1 MGYFP
6 FILFSFVLFFAPLSF
21 ALTEPWALLI
31 VQCLFFPLL
40 IYLFFRQRDF
50 YFTPVSKK
58 IIFCFIIVFLLCVI
72 QYFNPHTILEKKL
85 YLPFSLCPFYT
96 FKDFSNILLYMFVFF
111 IVNQNFEN
119 SDIIKKLLLIIII
132 SSAVVLFIGFS
143 CPKGEYIKTFL
154 GAKVFGSFG
163 PFVNRNNAGAFLS
176 MSLFATLSLLFYMF
190 VKKSR
195 NTSFK
200 FIFTVLSVLFL
211 TGVIFT
217 RSRGAMLA
225 TFISLFVLF
234 LLCSI
239 YLIRDTKKSVISV
252 CVTIILFSV
261 FSYLIY
267 IYKDNINEFAYRNS
281 VEDFSTQA
289 RLDLYNSA
297 FKMLKEYPLTGIGVA
312 AFPVA
317 IGNYQEMDFSG
328 YPNYL
333 HNDWLE
339 LLLGIGYPAG
349 AIILLLII
357 LTVYILLKN
366 IKNLRHK
373 KRAIYIPLFCSALS
387 VSIASFV
394 DFHLHIPANGILF
407 FTVLAI
413 LSSATFFKEDIS
425 YVKLNIFIKIF
436 FIAAFSAIIIFSVKN
451 TVVWRWTVFGNK
463 LSIEGK
469 ISSYEKAVAYSDNPR
484 HAIDLGIEYIKA
496 QKSKLLSDEQKQEYK
511 NKAKILAVENLQKY
525 PFEKRFSQIYNAAK

>member
-1 MGYFP
+1 MAYFP
-6 FILFSFVLFFAPLSF
+6 FILFSFILFFAPLSF

-31 VQCLFFPLL
+31 SQCLFFFLL
-40 IYLFFRQRDF
+40 IDLFLKQKDF

-58 IIFCFIIVFLLCVI
+58 IICCFIIVLILGVI

-85 YLPFSLCPFYT
+85 YIPFSLCPFYT
-96 FKDFSNILLYMFVFF
+96 FTDLSNIMLYMFVFL

-163 PFVNRNNAGAFLS
+163 PFVNRNNAGAFLA
-176 MSLFATLSLLFYMF
+176 MSLFSTLSLLIHIF
-190 VKKSR
+190 VKKSK
-195 NTSFK
+195 NTPLK
-200 FIFTVLSVLFL
+200 FIFTVLSILFL
-211 TGVIFT
+211 IGVVFT

-225 TFISLFVLF
+225 TFISLFMLF

-252 CVTIILFSV
+252 CITIILFSF

-267 IYKDNINEFAYRNS
+267 IYRDNINEFAYRNS
-281 VEDFSTQA
+281 VNDFSAQA
-289 RLDLYNSA
+289 RIDLYKSA
-297 FKMLKEYPLTGIGVA
+297 FKMLKQYPWTGVGIA

-317 IGNYQEMDFSG
+317 IGNYQEMNFNG

-339 LLLGIGYPAG
+339 LLLDIGYPAG
-349 AIILLLII
+349 TIILFLII
-357 LTVYILLKN
+357 LTLYILIKN
-366 IKNLRHK
+366 IKKLRHT
-373 KRAIYIPLFCSALS
+373 KRAIYIPLLCSALS
-387 VSIASFV
+387 VSLASFL
-394 DFHLHIPANGILF
+394 DFHLHIPANAILF

-413 LSSATFFKEDIS
+413 LSSATFFRDNIS
-425 YVKLNIFIKIF
+425 FIKINIIIKIF
-436 FIAAFSAIIIFSVKN
+436 FIAAFITIIIFSFRN
-451 TVVWRWTVFGNK
+451 TVIWRWTIFGNK

-469 ISSYEKAVAYSDNPR
+469 ISSYEKAVDYSSNPR
-484 HAIDLGIEYIKA
+484 YAIDLGIEYIKA
-496 QKSKLLSDEQKQEYK
+496 QKSKILSDEQKQEYK
-511 NKAKILAVENLQKY
+511 AKAKNLAIKNLQKY
-525 PFEKRFSQIYNAAK
+525 PFEKRFSQIYNATK